1 MSDLP
6 GGRVRRAL
14 RASSWLR
21 AVRVL
26 ARSSKPFTVALALD
40 VVVTAVLPV
49 LVMVAMGWM
58 VSRIPDAVV
67 DGWDSPAGDRLV
79 TSLVVVGLT
88 FFAAMLTTPLHEW
101 LSAAIKARLTFA
113 MQSRLMS
120 AVSEPVGIAH
130 LEDPAVLDRVALSQG
145 TLMNFYPADAPGVL
159 AMVVGRR
166 LQWVAGCVVIGLFRW
181 WLGAALLVVWILV
194 RRPILRTVREHVAA
208 FGGNAAVMRRADYF
222 HALATKPAAAK
233 ELRVFG
239 LGSWAV
245 ERYRAHWSESM
256 EELWRIRAGT
266 FATSTRVGIALTGVY
281 VAACA
286 VIAKASYDGDIDLG
300 RVALLLPV
308 LFLTMQGG
316 TVGFDDISLEWQL
329 SALPELDEL
338 ESDLAAR
345 RRQLVGA
352 TPVAAR
358 PVEAIRFES
367 VSFRY
372 PGATAD
378 VFDGLD
384 LEIPAG
390 RSTAIVGA
398 NGAGK
403 TTLVKLL
410 ARLHDPTAGR
420 ITIDGLPL
428 DELDA
433 AAWQRKVAVVF
444 QDFVH
449 LPLTAA
455 ENIGLGA
462 REHLDDRAGIVAVA
476 EVAGIR
482 DFVESLPA
490 GWDTPMTRQLTG
502 GADLSGGQWQR
513 LALARALFAARHG
526 ATVLVLDEPTSWL
539 DVRGEAAFFERFLD
553 ITEGLTT
560 IVISHRFSTVRLA
573 DQICVVRDGGVAE
586 VGSHDDLVAAR
597 GLYARMFRLQA
608 ARFAEQEQEVIA

>member
-1 MSDLP
+1 MSDSV
-6 GGRVRRAL
+6 GVRIRAAV
-14 RASSWLR
+14 RGSSWLR

-26 ARSSKPFTVALALD
+26 AHSSKPLTVALAVD
-40 VVVTAVLPV
+40 VFVTAVLPV

-58 VSRIPDAVV
+58 VSRIPEAFVE
-67 DGWDSPAGDRLV
+67 GWDSPAGDRLV
-79 TSLVVVGLT
+79 TSLLVVGLA

-113 MQSRLMS
+113 MQTRLMT

-145 TLMNFYPADAPGVL
+145 TLMNFFPADAPGVL

-166 LQWVAGCVVIGLFRW
+166 LQWVAGCVVIGTFRW
-181 WLGAALLVVWILV
+181 WLGVALLLVWILA

-222 HALATKPAAAK
+222 HNLSTKPAAAK

-239 LGSWAV
+239 LGDWAV
-245 ERYRAHWSESM
+245 ARYRQHWSESM
-256 EELWRIRAGT
+256 EELWRIRSGT
-266 FATSTRVGIALTGVY
+266 FATSGRVGVVLTGVY
-281 VAACA
+281 VATCA
-286 VIAKASYDGDIDLG
+286 VIAKASYDGDITLG

-338 ESDLAAR
+338 EADLAAR
-345 RRQLVGA
+345 RQRLVGVD
-352 TPVAAR
+352 PVDGKPIER
-358 PVEAIRFES
+358 IRFES

-372 PGATAD
+372 PGATVD

-384 LEIPAG
+384 LEIAAG

-410 ARLHDPTAGR
+410 ARLHDPTGGR
-420 ITIDGLPL
+420 ITVDGAPL
-428 DELDA
+428 DDLDA
-433 AAWQRKVAVVF
+433 SAWQRKVAVVF

-462 REHLDDRAGIVAVA
+462 REHLDDRDGIVAVA
-476 EVAGIR
+476 ELAGIR
-482 DFVESLPA
+482 DFVETLP
-490 GWDTPMTRQLTG
+490 DTWETPLTRQLTG

-553 ITEGLTT
+553 ITAGLTT
-560 IVISHRFSTVRLA
+560 VVISHRFSTVRLA
-573 DQICVVRDGGVAE
+573 DQICVVRDGRAAE
-586 VGSHDDLVAAR
+586 IGGHDELLAAR

-608 ARFAEQEQEVIA
+608 ARFADHDTEVPA